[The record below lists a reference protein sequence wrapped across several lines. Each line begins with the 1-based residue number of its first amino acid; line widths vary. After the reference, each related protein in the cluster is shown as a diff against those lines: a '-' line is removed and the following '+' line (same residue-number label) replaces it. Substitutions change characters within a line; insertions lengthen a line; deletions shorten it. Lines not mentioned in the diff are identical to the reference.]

1 VPLNGWPTRT
11 ESFRTPETNLSGKP
25 ANLTPIQ
32 AGAQLAP
39 PQPAE
44 HRLRL
49 GSGGDGWLTE
59 VSGRIFGRQHPSFER
74 FSDRRWVC
82 SAAELRPRVE
92 PGTHESIVVR
102 SPPSTDERATF
113 AFHSGCRSASPGGR
127 SHSLAVGSGGGERT
141 DANSAPGNGLGW
153 RVLAG
158 GRWPGG
164 RGRWQQRCRIST
176 PGSQGRHVGEGVD
189 QQSELI

>member
-1 VPLNGWPTRT
+1 MPLNGWPTRT

-59 VSGRIFGRQHPSFER
+59 VSGRIFARQHPSFER

-92 PGTHESIVVR
+92 PGTQKSIVVR
-102 SPPSTDERATF
+102 SPPSTDERETF

-127 SHSLAVGSGGGERT
+127 RQPGRGEWGWRKNGCEQRTRERPWMAGSGGRKMARRT
-141 DANSAPGNGLGW
+141 REVANSDVESLRRGARGGI
-153 RVLAG
+153 LA
-158 GRWPGG
+158 REWTNNL
-164 RGRWQQRCRIST
+164 S
-176 PGSQGRHVGEGVD
+176 
-189 QQSELI
+189 